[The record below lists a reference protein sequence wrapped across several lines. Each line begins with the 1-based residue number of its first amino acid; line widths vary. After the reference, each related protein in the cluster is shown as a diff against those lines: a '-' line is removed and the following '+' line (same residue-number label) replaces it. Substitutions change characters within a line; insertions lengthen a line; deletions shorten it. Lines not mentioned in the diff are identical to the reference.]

1 CSSDLGPDHRP
12 GSGRQRR
19 HPGHQGQVRRGGLGD
34 GHQDHRQQPGQVTR
48 MATRSDTAASPVKGG
63 AAPGRPRKGP
73 APADKEQRRRDRLS
87 RRWQRDRRWS
97 PYAFVARFFL
107 LFAAC
112 GLFPLIYTGWAS
124 LHQVELTAP
133 TDMNW
138 VGLRN
143 YTRIFDDD
151 FFWNA
156 ARNTLTIGII
166 STVPQL
172 MMAMGIAHIL
182 NYKLRASTF
191 YRVAMLAPYATSIA
205 AALVFVLLFGR
216 DYGMINWGLDLVG
229 IDPVD
234 WQGDKWPSQFAVST
248 IIIWR
253 WTGYNAL
260 IYLAAMQAIPQDL
273 YESAALDGANR
284 WQQFLH
290 VTLPSLRPT
299 ILFTVVVST
308 IGASQVFGEPLL
320 FDANKG
326 ASGGAEHQF
335 QTLGLY
341 LYEQGWVNQHLG
353 RASAIAWTMFAILI
367 VVGIINYVISR
378 RLRASS

>member
-1 CSSDLGPDHRP
+1 
-12 GSGRQRR
+12 
-19 HPGHQGQVRRGGLGD
+19 
-34 GHQDHRQQPGQVTR
+34 
-48 MATRSDTAASPVKGG
+48 MATRSDIAASPVKGG
-63 AAPGRPRKGP
+63 AAPGRKPGSRS
-73 APADKEQRRRDRLS
+73 ADKEGRRRAKLS
-87 RRWQRDRRWS
+87 RRWQRDARWS
-97 PYAFVARFFL
+97 PYTFVAPFFL
-107 LFAAC
+107 LFAAF
-112 GLFPLIYTGWAS
+112 GLFPLLYTGWAS

-138 VGLRN
+138 VGLKN

-156 ARNTLTIGII
+156 AQNTLTIGII

-172 MMAMGIAHIL
+172 MIAMGIAHIL

-191 YRVAMLAPYATSIA
+191 WRVAMLAPYATSIA
-205 AALVFVLLFGR
+205 AATLVFVLLFGR
-216 DYGMINWGLDLVG
+216 DYGMINWALGAVG
-229 IDPVD
+229 IDPIG
-234 WQGDKWPSQFAVST
+234 WQDDKWPGQIAVST

-273 YESAALDGANR
+273 YESAALDGASR
-284 WQQFLH
+284 WRQFLH

-320 FDANKG
+320 FDPNKG

-367 VVGIINYVISR
+367 VIGLINQLISR

>member
-1 CSSDLGPDHRP
+1 
-12 GSGRQRR
+12 
-19 HPGHQGQVRRGGLGD
+19 
-34 GHQDHRQQPGQVTR
+34 
-48 MATRSDTAASPVKGG
+48 MATRHDTAAPPAEGG
-63 AAPGRPRKGP
+63 AAPGRP
-73 APADKEQRRRDRLS
+73 PADPVSLEKERRRRDRLS
-87 RRWQRDRRWS
+87 RRWQRDIRWS
-97 PYAFVARFFL
+97 PYAFVSPFFL
-107 LFAAC
+107 LFIAF

-143 YTRIFDDD
+143 YTRIFDDE

-156 ARNTLTIGII
+156 AKNTLTIGII

-172 MMAMGIAHIL
+172 LMAMGIAHIL

-191 YRVAMLAPYATSIA
+191 FRVAMLAPYATSIA
-205 AALVFVLLFGR
+205 AASLVFVLLFGR
-216 DYGMINWGLDLVG
+216 DYGMINWVLDMVG
-229 IDPVD
+229 INPVD
-234 WQGDKWPSQFAVST
+234 WQNDKWFSQIAVST

-253 WTGYNAL
+253 WTGYNTL

-284 WQQFLH
+284 WQQFIH
-290 VTLPSLRPT
+290 VTLPALRPT
-299 ILFTVVVST
+299 ILFTCVVST

-320 FDANKG
+320 FDANQG
-326 ASGGAEHQF
+326 TSGGAEHQF

-341 LYEQGWVNQHLG
+341 LYEQGWVAHHLG
-353 RASAIAWTMFAILI
+353 RASAIAWMMFLILI
-367 VVGIINYVISR
+367 VIGIVNYVISR

>member
-1 CSSDLGPDHRP
+1 MTT
-12 GSGRQRR
+12 R
-19 HPGHQGQVRRGGLGD
+19 H
-34 GHQDHRQQPGQVTR
+34 
-48 MATRSDTAASPVKGG
+48 DTAAASPVKGG
-63 AAPGRPRKGP
+63 AAPRPP
-73 APADKEQRRRDRLS
+73 APPLTEQEERRRKRLS
-87 RRWQRDRRWS
+87 RRWQRDMRWS
-97 PYAFVARFFL
+97 PYAFVSPFFL
-107 LFAAC
+107 LFLAF

-133 TDMNW
+133 TDMEW

-156 ARNTLTIGII
+156 ARNTLWIGII

-172 MMAMGIAHIL
+172 LMAMGIAHIL
-182 NYKLRASTF
+182 NYKLRGSTF
-191 YRVAMLAPYATSIA
+191 YRVVMLAPYATSIA
-205 AALVFVLLFGR
+205 AASLVFVLLFGR
-216 DYGMINWGLDLVG
+216 DYGMINWVLNAVG
-229 IDPVD
+229 IDNID
-234 WQGDKWPSQFAVST
+234 WQNDSWASKIAVST

-273 YESAALDGANR
+273 YESAALDGASR
-284 WQQFLH
+284 WQQFVH

-326 ASGGAEHQF
+326 ASGGSEHQF

-353 RASAIAWTMFAILI
+353 RSSAIAWTMFLILI
-367 VVGIINYVISR
+367 VIGIVNYVISR

>member
-1 CSSDLGPDHRP
+1 M
-12 GSGRQRR
+12 
-19 HPGHQGQVRRGGLGD
+19 
-34 GHQDHRQQPGQVTR
+34 TR
-48 MATRSDTAASPVKGG
+48 MATRHDTAAPPAEGG
-63 AAPGRPRKGP
+63 AAPGRP
-73 APADKEQRRRDRLS
+73 PADPVSLEKERRRRDRLS
-87 RRWQRDRRWS
+87 RRWQRDIRWS
-97 PYAFVARFFL
+97 PYAFVSPFFL
-107 LFAAC
+107 LFIAF

-143 YTRIFDDD
+143 YTRIFDDE

-156 ARNTLTIGII
+156 AQNTLTIGII

-172 MMAMGIAHIL
+172 LMAMGIAHIL

-191 YRVAMLAPYATSIA
+191 FRVAMLAPYATSIA
-205 AALVFVLLFGR
+205 AASLVFVLLFGR
-216 DYGMINWGLDLVG
+216 DYGMINWALDMVG
-229 IDPVD
+229 INPVD
-234 WQGDKWPSQFAVST
+234 WQNDTWASQIAVST

-253 WTGYNAL
+253 WTGYNTL

-284 WQQFLH
+284 WQQFIH
-290 VTLPSLRPT
+290 VTLPALRPT
-299 ILFTVVVST
+299 ILFTCVVST

-320 FDANKG
+320 FDSNKG
-326 ASGGAEHQF
+326 TSGGAEHQF

-341 LYEQGWVNQHLG
+341 LYEQGWVAQHLG
-353 RASAIAWTMFAILI
+353 RASAIAWTMFFILI
-367 VVGIINYVISR
+367 VIGIVNYVISR

>member
-1 CSSDLGPDHRP
+1 MTT
-12 GSGRQRR
+12 R
-19 HPGHQGQVRRGGLGD
+19 H
-34 GHQDHRQQPGQVTR
+34 
-48 MATRSDTAASPVKGG
+48 DTAASPVKGG
-63 AAPGRPRKGP
+63 AAPGRPPGGRAAAEADRK
-73 APADKEQRRRDRLS
+73 QRAKLS
-87 RRWQRDRRWS
+87 RRWQRDIRWS
-97 PYAFVARFFL
+97 PYAFVSPFFL
-107 LFAAC
+107 LFVAF

-124 LHQVELTAP
+124 LHTVELTAP
-133 TDMNW
+133 TDMKW
-138 VGLRN
+138 TGLDN

-156 ARNTLTIGII
+156 AKNTLFIGII

-172 MMAMGIAHIL
+172 LMAMGLAHIL

-191 YRVAMLAPYATSIA
+191 YRVVMLAPYATSIA
-205 AALVFVLLFGR
+205 AASLVFVLLFGR
-216 DYGMINWGLDLVG
+216 DYGMINWFLDLVG
-229 IDPVD
+229 LDKID
-234 WQGDKWPSQFAVST
+234 WQNGSWASKFAVSS
-248 IIIWR
+248 IVIWR

-273 YESAALDGANR
+273 YESAALDGASR
-284 WQQFLH
+284 WRQFIH

-326 ASGGAEHQF
+326 ASGGSQHQF

-353 RASAIAWTMFAILI
+353 RASAIAWAMFLILI
-367 VVGIINYVISR
+367 VIGILNAVISR

>member
-1 CSSDLGPDHRP
+1 MPTRP
-12 GSGRQRR
+12 
-19 HPGHQGQVRRGGLGD
+19 
-34 GHQDHRQQPGQVTR
+34 
-48 MATRSDTAASPVKGG
+48 DTAAPPVKGG
-63 AAPGRPRKGP
+63 AAPARPP
-73 APADKEQRRRDRLS
+73 AESASEERRRARLS
-87 RRWQRDRRWS
+87 RRWQRDVRWS
-97 PYAFVARFFL
+97 PYTFVSPFFL
-107 LFAAC
+107 LFVAF
-112 GLFPLIYTGWAS
+112 GLFPLLYTGWAS
-124 LHQVELTAP
+124 LHTVELTAP
-133 TDMNW
+133 TDMSW
-138 VGLRN
+138 AGLRN
-143 YTRIFDDD
+143 YTRIFDDE

-156 ARNTLTIGII
+156 AKNTLIIGII

-172 MMAMGIAHIL
+172 MMALGIAHIL

-191 YRVAMLAPYATSIA
+191 YRVVMLAPYATSIA
-205 AALVFVLLFGR
+205 AATLVFVLLFGR
-216 DYGMINWGLDLVG
+216 DYGMINWFLGLIGFDA
-229 IDPVD
+229 ID
-234 WQGDKWPSQFAVST
+234 WQNDTWFSKIAVST
-248 IIIWR
+248 IVIWR

-273 YESAALDGANR
+273 YESAALDGASR
-284 WQQFLH
+284 WKQFIH

-308 IGASQVFGEPLL
+308 IGASQLFAEPLL

-326 ASGGAEHQF
+326 ASGGPQHQF

-353 RASAIAWTMFAILI
+353 RASAIAWTMFLILI

>member
-1 CSSDLGPDHRP
+1 
-12 GSGRQRR
+12 
-19 HPGHQGQVRRGGLGD
+19 
-34 GHQDHRQQPGQVTR
+34 
-48 MATRSDTAASPVKGG
+48 MATRHDTAAPPAEGG
-63 AAPGRPRKGP
+63 AAPGRP
-73 APADKEQRRRDRLS
+73 PADPVSLEKERRRRDRLS
-87 RRWQRDRRWS
+87 RRWQRDIRWS
-97 PYAFVARFFL
+97 PYAFVSPFFL
-107 LFAAC
+107 LFIAF

-143 YTRIFDDD
+143 YTRIFDDE

-156 ARNTLTIGII
+156 AQNTLTIGII

-172 MMAMGIAHIL
+172 LMAMGIAHIL

-191 YRVAMLAPYATSIA
+191 FRVAMLAPYATSIA
-205 AALVFVLLFGR
+205 AASLVFVLLFGR
-216 DYGMINWGLDLVG
+216 DYGMINWALDMVG
-229 IDPVD
+229 INPVD
-234 WQGDKWPSQFAVST
+234 WQNDTWASQIAVST

-253 WTGYNAL
+253 WTGYNTL

-284 WQQFLH
+284 WQQFIH
-290 VTLPSLRPT
+290 VTLPALRPT
-299 ILFTVVVST
+299 ILFTCVVST

-320 FDANKG
+320 FDSNKG
-326 ASGGAEHQF
+326 TSGGAEHQF

-341 LYEQGWVNQHLG
+341 LYEQGWVAQHLG
-353 RASAIAWTMFAILI
+353 RASAIAWTMFFILI
-367 VVGIINYVISR
+367 VIGIVNYVISR

>member
-1 CSSDLGPDHRP
+1 
-12 GSGRQRR
+12 
-19 HPGHQGQVRRGGLGD
+19 
-34 GHQDHRQQPGQVTR
+34 
-48 MATRSDTAASPVKGG
+48 MATRHDTAAPPVEGG
-63 AAPGRPRKGP
+63 AAPGRPATG
-73 APADKEQRRRDRLS
+73 AVHDEAELRRRSRLS
-87 RRWQRDRRWS
+87 RRWQRDVRWS
-97 PYAFVARFFL
+97 PYAFVSPFFL
-107 LFAAC
+107 LFVAF
-112 GLFPLIYTGWAS
+112 GLFPLIYTAWAS
-124 LHQVELTAP
+124 LHTVELTAP
-133 TDMNW
+133 TDMQW
-138 VGLRN
+138 AGPRN

-156 ARNTLTIGII
+156 AKNTLTIGII

-172 MMAMGIAHIL
+172 LMAMGLAHIL

-191 YRVAMLAPYATSIA
+191 YRVVMLAPYATSIA
-205 AALVFVLLFGR
+205 AASLVFVLLFGR
-216 DYGMINWGLDLVG
+216 DYGVINWALHSVG
-229 IDPVD
+229 VDAID
-234 WQGDKWPSQFAVST
+234 WQNDKWPSQIAVSS

-284 WQQFLH
+284 WQQFFH
-290 VTLPSLRPT
+290 VTLPQLRPT
-299 ILFTVVVST
+299 ILFTTVVST

-353 RASAIAWTMFAILI
+353 RASAIAWTMFLILI
-367 VVGIINYVISR
+367 VIGIVNYVISR

>member
-1 CSSDLGPDHRP
+1 MTT
-12 GSGRQRR
+12 R
-19 HPGHQGQVRRGGLGD
+19 HV
-34 GHQDHRQQPGQVTR
+34 
-48 MATRSDTAASPVKGG
+48 TAASPVKEGG
-63 AAPGRPRKGP
+63 AAPGRPP
-73 APADKEQRRRDRLS
+73 AVPTEAEQRRRDRLS
-87 RRWQRDRRWS
+87 RRWRRDKRWS
-97 PYAFVARFFL
+97 PYAFVSPFFL
-107 LFAAC
+107 LFVAF
-112 GLFPLIYTGWAS
+112 GLFPLVYTGWAS

-133 TDMNW
+133 TDMTW
-138 VGLRN
+138 VGMRN
-143 YTRIFDDD
+143 YSRIFDDD

-156 ARNTLTIGII
+156 AQNTLMIGVI

-172 MMAMGIAHIL
+172 AIAMGIAHIL

-191 YRVAMLAPYATSIA
+191 YRVVMLAPYATSIA
-205 AALVFVLLFGR
+205 AASLVFVLLFGR
-216 DYGMINWGLDLVG
+216 DYGMINWALHFVG
-229 IDPVD
+229 IDAID
-234 WQGDKWPSQFAVST
+234 WQNDKWPSQIAVST

-273 YESAALDGANR
+273 YESAALDGASR
-284 WQQFLH
+284 WRQFLH

-320 FDANKG
+320 FDTNKG

-353 RASAIAWTMFAILI
+353 RASAIAWAMFLILI
-367 VVGIINYVISR
+367 VIGIVNYVISR

>member
-1 CSSDLGPDHRP
+1 
-12 GSGRQRR
+12 
-19 HPGHQGQVRRGGLGD
+19 
-34 GHQDHRQQPGQVTR
+34 

-63 AAPGRPRKGP
+63 AAPGRTPGSHSP
-73 APADKEQRRRDRLS
+73 DKEGRRRAKLS
-87 RRWQRDRRWS
+87 RRWQRDARWS
-97 PYAFVARFFL
+97 PYAFVAPFFL
-107 LFAAC
+107 LFAAF

-138 VGLRN
+138 VGLKN

-156 ARNTLTIGII
+156 AQNTLTIGII

-172 MMAMGIAHIL
+172 MIAMGIAHIL

-191 YRVAMLAPYATSIA
+191 WRVAMLAPYATSIA
-205 AALVFVLLFGR
+205 AATLVFVLLFGR
-216 DYGMINWGLDLVG
+216 DYGMINWALGAVG
-229 IDPVD
+229 IDPIG
-234 WQGDKWPSQFAVST
+234 WQDDKWPGQIAVST

-273 YESAALDGANR
+273 YESAALDGASR
-284 WQQFLH
+284 WRQFLH

-320 FDANKG
+320 FDPNKG

-341 LYEQGWVNQHLG
+341 LYEQGWINQHLG

-367 VVGIINYVISR
+367 VIGLINQLISR

>member
-1 CSSDLGPDHRP
+1 
-12 GSGRQRR
+12 
-19 HPGHQGQVRRGGLGD
+19 
-34 GHQDHRQQPGQVTR
+34 
-48 MATRSDTAASPVKGG
+48 MATRSDIAASPVKGG
-63 AAPGRPRKGP
+63 AAPGRTPGSHSP
-73 APADKEQRRRDRLS
+73 DKEGRRRARLS
-87 RRWQRDRRWS
+87 RRWQRDARWS
-97 PYAFVARFFL
+97 PYAFVAPFFL
-107 LFAAC
+107 LFAAF

-138 VGLRN
+138 VGLKN

-156 ARNTLTIGII
+156 AQNTLTIGII

-172 MMAMGIAHIL
+172 MIAMGIAHIL

-191 YRVAMLAPYATSIA
+191 WRVAMLAPYATSIA
-205 AALVFVLLFGR
+205 AATLVFVLLFGR
-216 DYGMINWGLDLVG
+216 DYGMINWALGAVG
-229 IDPVD
+229 IDPIG
-234 WQGDKWPSQFAVST
+234 WQDDKWPGQIAVST

-273 YESAALDGANR
+273 YESAALDGASR
-284 WQQFLH
+284 WRQFLH

-320 FDANKG
+320 FDPNKG

-341 LYEQGWVNQHLG
+341 LYEQGWINQHLG

-367 VVGIINYVISR
+367 VIGLINQLISR

>member
-1 CSSDLGPDHRP
+1 MTS
-12 GSGRQRR
+12 R
-19 HPGHQGQVRRGGLGD
+19 H
-34 GHQDHRQQPGQVTR
+34 
-48 MATRSDTAASPVKGG
+48 DTAAPPAKGG
-63 AAPGRPRKGP
+63 AAPGRPPAGDAAEAERKR
-73 APADKEQRRRDRLS
+73 ARLS
-87 RRWQRDRRWS
+87 RRWQRDMRWS
-97 PYAFVARFFL
+97 PYAFISPFFL
-107 LFAAC
+107 LFLAF

-124 LHQVELTAP
+124 LHTVELTAP
-133 TDMNW
+133 TDMTW

-143 YTRIFDDD
+143 YTRIFDDE

-172 MMAMGIAHIL
+172 LMAMGIAHIL
-182 NYKLRASTF
+182 NYKLRGSTF

-205 AALVFVLLFGR
+205 AASLVFVLLFGR
-216 DYGMINWGLDLVG
+216 DYGMINWVLNLVG
-229 IDPVD
+229 IDNVD
-234 WQGDKWPSQFAVST
+234 WQNEHWASQFAVSS

-273 YESAALDGANR
+273 YESAALDGASR
-284 WQQFLH
+284 WRQFVH

-326 ASGGAEHQF
+326 ASGGSQHQF

-341 LYEQGWVNQHLG
+341 LYEQGWINQHLG
-353 RASAIAWTMFAILI
+353 RASAIAWTMFLILI
-367 VVGIINYVISR
+367 VIGLVNSLISR

>member
-1 CSSDLGPDHRP
+1 
-12 GSGRQRR
+12 
-19 HPGHQGQVRRGGLGD
+19 
-34 GHQDHRQQPGQVTR
+34 
-48 MATRSDTAASPVKGG
+48 MATRHDTAAPPVKEGG
-63 AAPGRPRKGP
+63 AAPARASAGA
-73 APADKEQRRRDRLS
+73 APTQAEQRHRARLS
-87 RRWQRDRRWS
+87 RRWQRDIRWS
-97 PYAFVARFFL
+97 PYAFVSPFFL
-107 LFAAC
+107 LFLAF

-133 TDMNW
+133 TDMEW

-156 ARNTLTIGII
+156 AKNTVTIGII
-166 STVPQL
+166 ATVPQL
-172 MMAMGIAHIL
+172 LMAMGLAHIL

-205 AALVFVLLFGR
+205 AASLVFVLLFGR
-216 DYGMINWGLDLVG
+216 DYGMINWALHQVG
-229 IDPVD
+229 IGAVD
-234 WQGDKWPSQFAVST
+234 WQNDKWPSQFAVSS

-273 YESAALDGANR
+273 YESAALDGASR
-284 WQQFLH
+284 WRQFLH
-290 VTLPSLRPT
+290 VTLPALRPT

-353 RASAIAWTMFAILI
+353 RASAIAWTMFLILI
-367 VVGIINYVISR
+367 LVGIVNYVISR

>member
-1 CSSDLGPDHRP
+1 
-12 GSGRQRR
+12 
-19 HPGHQGQVRRGGLGD
+19 
-34 GHQDHRQQPGQVTR
+34 
-48 MATRSDTAASPVKGG
+48 MATRHDTAAPPTEEGG
-63 AAPGRPRKGP
+63 AAPGRPP
-73 APADKEQRRRDRLS
+73 AAVPDEKEQRRRDRLS
-87 RRWQRDRRWS
+87 RRWQRDIRWS
-97 PYAFVARFFL
+97 PYAFVSPFFL
-107 LFAAC
+107 LFLAF

-124 LHQVELTAP
+124 LHTVELTAP
-133 TDMNW
+133 TDMQW
-138 VGLRN
+138 AGLRN

-156 ARNTLTIGII
+156 AKNTLTIGII

-172 MMAMGIAHIL
+172 LMAMSLAHIL
-182 NYKLRASTF
+182 NYRLRGSIF
-191 YRVAMLAPYATSIA
+191 YRVMMLAPYATSIA
-205 AALVFVLLFGR
+205 SASLVFVLLFGR
-216 DYGMINWGLDLVG
+216 DYGMINWALHAIGFDK
-229 IDPVD
+229 ID
-234 WQGDKWPSQFAVST
+234 WQNDKWPSQIAVST
-248 IIIWR
+248 IVIWR

-260 IYLAAMQAIPQDL
+260 IYLAAMQAIPHDL

-284 WQQFLH
+284 WQQFFH

-353 RASAIAWTMFAILI
+353 RASAIAWTMFLILI
-367 VVGIINYVISR
+367 VIGIVNYVISR